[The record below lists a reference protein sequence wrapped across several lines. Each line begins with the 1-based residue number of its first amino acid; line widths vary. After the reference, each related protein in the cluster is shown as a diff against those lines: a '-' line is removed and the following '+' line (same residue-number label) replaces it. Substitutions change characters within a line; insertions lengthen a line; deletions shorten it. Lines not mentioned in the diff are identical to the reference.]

1 MKTDIFSIKYTERD
15 ESWLH
20 GGEVAVPL
28 EITYRDGV
36 ADIEYYPAALGLVTE
51 FAKLYGES
59 EQTMFSRAATEWLAQ
74 HFEDFLASHGFSMS
88 PDSED
93 YYTVYTLTPS
103 DVVGADNIVRL
114 QSPCEYND
122 LTDTDIDGLL
132 DEGYIVYAAVI
143 DESIAALANTGVPID
158 ADSPE
163 EIEIG
168 VDTAEAYR
176 RRGLGAACVR
186 ALTNELC
193 RMGHTVTYECASGNA
208 ASVGLAES
216 VGGKV
221 TAKKIYIVGFS
232 DPLEE

>member
-1 MKTDIFSIKYTERD
+1 MKPDSLSIKYTARD
-15 ESWLH
+15 EAWLD

-36 ADIEYYPAALGLVTE
+36 ADIEYYPAALNLVNE
-51 FAKLYGES
+51 FISLYGES
-59 EQTMFSRAATEWLAQ
+59 EQTMFSHGSMKWLAE
-74 HFEDFLASHGFSMS
+74 HFEAFFESRGFSMS

-93 YYTVYTLTPS
+93 YYTVYTLPLTDAPT
-103 DVVGADNIVRL
+103 ADNIMRL
-114 QSPCEYND
+114 KSPCEYND

-132 DEGYIVYAAVI
+132 NEGYIIYTAVI
-143 DESIAALANTGVPID
+143 NESIAALANTGVPID
-158 ADSPE
+158 ADSPN

-168 VDTAEAYR
+168 VDTAAAYR

-193 RMGHTVTYECASGNA
+193 RMGHVVTYECASGNA

-221 TAKKIYIVGFS
+221 TAKKIYIVGFA
-232 DPLEE
+232 E